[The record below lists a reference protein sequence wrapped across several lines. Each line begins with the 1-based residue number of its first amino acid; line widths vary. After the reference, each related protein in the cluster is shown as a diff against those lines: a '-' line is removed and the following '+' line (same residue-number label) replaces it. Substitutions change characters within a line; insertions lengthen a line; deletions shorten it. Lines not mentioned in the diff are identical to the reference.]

1 MRVEKLRLVSFRNYV
16 DESVDFSPGLNLVVG
31 ANAQGKTNLLEAL
44 YCLGGLG
51 SPRGHDAGMVRDG
64 SSTAVLHADVVR
76 ASRRMKVALELRPGR
91 GSRAL
96 VNNTPVTGPRAL
108 RDLVVPVFF
117 GPDDLA
123 LVKGSPDL
131 RRRWLDDVGVKLHPA
146 RDGIRREWDRV
157 LRQRNALLKTAPRS
171 GFARES
177 AHATLEVWDEAF
189 CRLGGLVAAARIQ
202 TLSALMPYARKR
214 YEAIAGGGRLDVTYS
229 GSWLPTDSDDQSA
242 EALSRALAG
251 KLAEVAAKEKERGV
265 SLVGPQRDD
274 VEIRLVDKDGDGTLR
289 EARLFAS
296 QGDQRTIA
304 LGLKTGE
311 FDLLCDV
318 LGDDP
323 LLLLDDVFSEL
334 DPARRE
340 WLLESVEGVDQTVV
354 TSAEAVAL
362 PVAVRR
368 IEVSRGRIHSGD

>member
-1 MRVEKLRLVSFRNYV
+1 
-16 DESVDFSPGLNLVVG
+16 
-31 ANAQGKTNLLEAL
+31 
-44 YCLGGLG
+44 
-51 SPRGHDAGMVRDG
+51 
-64 SSTAVLHADVVR
+64 
-76 ASRRMKVALELRPGR
+76 
-91 GSRAL
+91 
-96 VNNTPVTGPRAL
+96 
-108 RDLVVPVFF
+108 
-117 GPDDLA
+117 
-123 LVKGSPDL
+123 
-131 RRRWLDDVGVKLHPA
+131 
-146 RDGIRREWDRV
+146 
-157 LRQRNALLKTAPRS
+157 
-171 GFARES
+171 
-177 AHATLEVWDEAF
+177 
-189 CRLGGLVAAARIQ
+189 
-202 TLSALMPYARKR
+202 MPYARKR
-214 YEAIAGGGRLDVTYS
+214 YEAIAGGGRLDVAYS

-274 VEIRLVDKDGDGTLR
+274 VEVRLVDKDGDGTLR
-289 EARLFAS
+289 DARLFAS

-340 WLLESVEGVDQTVV
+340 WLLESVGRVDQTVV

-362 PVAVRR
+362 PVAARR
-368 IEVSRGRIHSGD
+368 IEVSRGRIHPGG